1 MYHCTLFAA
10 QIEAPP
16 TSLPFAFLLMME
28 TQLSFIS
35 FSSLRTFGFSNHK
48 GRRHTLTHKHKFIEM
63 SNRKRKRITQDEKMR
78 SCSLNILASL

>member
-16 TSLPFAFLLMME
+16 TSLPFAFLLMMA

-35 FSSLRTFGFSNHK
+35 FSSLQTFK
-48 GRRHTLTHKHKFIEM
+48 VL
-63 SNRKRKRITQDEKMR
+63 R
-78 SCSLNILASL
+78 S